1 MAILLV
7 LPHRQLIISAIRRPR
22 TEIGMVTQSVHQ
34 QHQQTISATRRLP
47 IVTNMEMRRVLT
59 NRVQITLE
67 IPIPLTQT
75 LMAIREVLLRLPLIT
90 SVTRRQHI
98 RIRME
103 ILLEHQPRRRII
115 LEIAIQNSVATTAI
129 RPFGVGKAIAIQIRK

>member
-1 MAILLV
+1 MVILLV
-7 LPHRQLIISAIRRPR
+7 LLHRQLIISAIRRLR
-22 TEIGMVTQSVHQ
+22 TEIGMVIQSVHQ
-34 QHQQTISATRRLP
+34 QHQQTISAIRQLP

-59 NRVQITLE
+59 NRAPTTLE

-75 LMAIREVLLRLPLIT
+75 LMAIQEVLLRLPLIT

-103 ILLEHQPRRRII
+103 ILLEHQPHRRII
-115 LEIAIQNSVATTAI
+115 LEIAIQSSVATIAI
-129 RPFGVGKAIAIQIRK
+129 RPSGVGKAIAVQI

>member
-1 MAILLV
+1 MAIPLV
-7 LPHRQLIISAIRRPR
+7 LLRRQLIISAIRRPR
-22 TEIGMVTQSVHQ
+22 TEIGMVTQSVYQ
-34 QHQQTISATRRLP
+34 QHQQTISVTRRLP
-47 IVTNMEMRRVLT
+47 IVTNMEMRWVLT

-103 ILLEHQPRRRII
+103 ILLEHQPHRRII

>member
-1 MAILLV
+1 MEIQLV
-7 LPHRQLIISAIRRPR
+7 LPHRQLIISVIRRLR

-34 QHQQTISATRRLP
+34 QHQQTISVTRRLP
-47 IVTNMEMRRVLT
+47 IVTNMEMRWVLT

-75 LMAIREVLLRLPLIT
+75 LRAIQEVLLRLPLIT
-90 SVTRRQHI
+90 SETRRQHI

-103 ILLEHQPRRRII
+103 IL
-115 LEIAIQNSVATTAI
+115 
-129 RPFGVGKAIAIQIRK
+129 

>member
-1 MAILLV
+1 MEIQLV
-7 LPHRQLIISAIRRPR
+7 LPHRQLIISAIRRLR
-22 TEIGMVTQSVHQ
+22 TEIGMVIQSVHQ
-34 QHQQTISATRRLP
+34 QHQQTISATQQLP
-47 IVTNMEMRRVLT
+47 IVTDMEMRQVLT

-103 ILLEHQPRRRII
+103 IL
-115 LEIAIQNSVATTAI
+115 
-129 RPFGVGKAIAIQIRK
+129 